1 MHNKFNLIKFT
12 GTDLNINE
20 IILNT
25 KLKSNEYSDLVTSN
39 EVDITS
45 EDFQEPLLSGEV
57 DDSIPQPRII
67 PIRKK
72 SNISALSDRDISW
85 MCLLFSILALCFA
98 IPLIY
103 VFYIAEHP
111 EKYHHNSWSF
121 NETNKV

>member
-1 MHNKFNLIKFT
+1 MYPE
-12 GTDLNINE
+12 TDLNINE

-25 KLKSNEYSDLVTSN
+25 KLKSNEYSDLVTTSN
-39 EVDITS
+39 EVDITD
-45 EDFQEPLLSGEV
+45 DFQEPLLSGEV

-72 SNISALSDRDISW
+72 SNISLSDRDISW
-85 MCLLFSILALCFA
+85 LCLLFSILALCFA

-111 EKYHHNSWSF
+111 EKYHHNSW
-121 NETNKV
+121 NLNDTKRPV